1 MTIDVYP
8 LPARGMSSPLLPP
21 PFTALRLETTSA
33 WGSRPGE
40 ARVTYLLPSGVPPVP
55 VLAEVRIVWPNH
67 TWTGVCMDDQQE
79 RSDSAGT
86 VRTLRVADT
95 RQHLEW
101 DTVFAA
107 FNQREDV
114 VVDGRLQRRFWHVLP
129 ADFVAGRRTYTRR
142 AYTAREVAG
151 IVFGFNR
158 SSGSPHYTVETRW
171 RLVTPRIMNIE
182 PVLDLDW
189 QRGATLQQIAQEL
202 ADKLGLVVGVL
213 PNEPWTLRWERKG
226 YGQLPFYA
234 STGSVFPPE
243 SNNRRYGVSYSG
255 APTRVRVVGDRN
267 VYQIRN
273 MEMVPDWL
281 PAWERM
287 LDLAILED
295 DLFRRATRPDGVPL
309 NAIPGDHL
317 SSEGRFL
324 AAALAREISVGQ
336 YTALRMSRPLPSDMA
351 GEEWLDRGLWR
362 GRLRS
367 DMPAALYVNQIL
379 FRAFRPLESQFRL
392 SGGRVATFQ
401 SMEVLPQM
409 LLPVSHDPHTGYM
422 QVDYDAPADGHGYAI
437 AQGYQ
442 IGADGLVTV
451 RPEFFRI
458 GTWRSLQE
466 LWQAVPFSIDRNAG
480 GVPVVLFQDPVIRT
494 DNLVDMIDGLPVIRA
509 DATIHAPRVR
519 ACLTFAAD
527 VFQHVVGVS
536 PRDRVELVANLNAQ
550 MIADAGGHDR
560 LREIPYADGELAR
573 AKAHRIARAI
583 LDQPAFTLRGGYTV
597 PGSPGNRIGSL
608 VDRVTCS
615 VGAQGSTE
623 TVDFTNERLPATY
636 ESERRFDRLRRQ
648 DLLLPGQA
656 ELRQEARSLRQ
667 LAAATRGSADTA
679 VALQSW
685 LTGGADTP
693 PTPIAGAPAGVT
705 LPAGTPLWGL
715 HSTPEDPQRPVWE
728 PTGFHYTT
736 FHGVTTR
743 HGDRADG
750 LIPTRRTGEIRALVR
765 GPVEPN
771 QSVGRASGE
780 EMGRW
785 LVVGG
790 DVAVGIA
797 RSFVPEGEVRLIP
810 VLVGDGGEKG
820 HVKAWK
826 KRRIREDG
834 SLEGYVSGVDNWG
847 PAFSIGHFRIEHA
860 GPVDQFGNPLT
871 ELGESSELIG
881 DFYEIA
887 FLPDGPLKDSIPK
900 VTFTVRWGDGI
911 NAVHAREPLT
921 IVRPLPSDRGATTQ
935 HRWIAYIVD
944 PVLRNDANA
953 DRDLVLLNNLIRRTV
968 TEATGEDLELMEPP
982 AERVVPTIPAY
993 SILVEMV

>member
-1 MTIDVYP
+1 MTIEVHP
-8 LPARGMSSPLLPP
+8 IPARGMSSPLLPA
-21 PFTALRLETTSA
+21 PFAALRLETTSA

-40 ARVTYLLPSGVPPVP
+40 ARVTYLLAHGAPPVP
-55 VLAEVRIVWPNH
+55 VLASVRIVWPNH

-86 VRTLRVADT
+86 VRTLRVLDT

-107 FNQREDV
+107 FNQREDAM
-114 VVDGRLQRRFWHVLP
+114 VDGRLQRRFWHVLP
-129 ADFVAGRRTYTRR
+129 ADFVAGRKTYTRR
-142 AYTAREVAG
+142 AYTAREVAE
-151 IVFGFNR
+151 IVFGFTR
-158 SSGSPHYTVETRW
+158 SSGSPHYTVENRW
-171 RLVTPRIMNIE
+171 RLVTPRIMNRE

-189 QRGATLQQIAQEL
+189 QRGATLQQITQEL

-213 PNEPWTLRWERKG
+213 PEQPWTLRWERKG

-234 STGSVFPPE
+234 ETASVFPPT

-287 LDLAILED
+287 LDVAILED

-317 SSEGRFL
+317 QSEGRFL
-324 AAALAREISVGQ
+324 AAAMAREISVSQ
-336 YTALRMSRPLPSDMA
+336 YAGLRMSRPLPSDVS
-351 GEEWLDRGLWR
+351 GQEWLDRGLWK

-367 DMPAALYVNQIL
+367 DMPAALYVGQIL
-379 FRAFRPLESQFRL
+379 FRAFRPRESQFRL
-392 SGGRVATFQ
+392 AGGRVATFQ
-401 SMEVLPQM
+401 SMEVLPRM
-409 LLPVSHDPHTGYM
+409 LLPVSHDPNTGYM

-451 RPEFFRI
+451 RPEFFRL
-458 GTWRSLQE
+458 GTWRALQD
-466 LWQAVPFSIDRNAG
+466 LWQAVPFNIDRTG
-480 GVPVVLFQDPVIRT
+480 DGVPVVLFQEPVIRT

-527 VFQHVVGVS
+527 IFQHVVGFS
-536 PRDRVELVANLNAQ
+536 PRDRVELVANLNAE
-550 MIADAGGHDR
+550 MIADGSGYDR
-560 LREIPYADGELAR
+560 LRELPYADGELAR

-583 LDQPAFTLRGGYTV
+583 LDQPAFTIRGGYTV
-597 PGSPGNRIGSL
+597 PGTPGNRIGSL
-608 VDRVTCS
+608 VDRVTVS

-623 TVDFTNERLPATY
+623 TVDFTNERLPVAY

-648 DLLLPGQA
+648 DMLLPGQA

-679 VALQSW
+679 LALQSW

-693 PTPIAGAPAGVT
+693 PTPIAGAPSDVAM
-705 LPAGTPLWGL
+705 PAGTPLWGM
-715 HSTPEDPQRPVWE
+715 HSTPEDPQRPVWQ
-728 PTGFHYTT
+728 PQAHYTT

-750 LIPTRRTGEIRALVR
+750 LIPARRTGEIHALVR

-771 QSVGRASGE
+771 QTVGRASGD

-785 LVVGG
+785 LVAGG
-790 DVAVGIA
+790 DVAVGLA
-797 RSFVPEGEVRLIP
+797 RSHVPAGVVRLIP
-810 VLVGDGGEKG
+810 VLVSGWDRN
-820 HVKAWK
+820 HVKAWVK
-826 KRRIREDG
+826 LRIREDG
-834 SLEGYVSGVDNWG
+834 GLEPLLPGIGNGG
-847 PAFSIGHFRIEHA
+847 PDFSVKHVPIAIH
-860 GPVDQFGNPLT
+860 PVPIDQQGNPMPD
-871 ELGESSELIG
+871 LGG
-881 DFYEIA
+881 DPTLVSHYYWIQID
-887 FLPDGPLKDSIPK
+887 PDGPLRGSVPK
-900 VTFTVRWGDGI
+900 VTFSVRNGEGGDG
-911 NAVHAREPLT
+911 AVLEPLT
-921 IVRPLPSDRGATTQ
+921 IVRKDPSAEGSSLP
-935 HRWIAYIVD
+935 HFWIAYVVD
-944 PVLRNDANA
+944 PVMRQAKNA
-953 DRDLVLLNNLIRRTV
+953 DREFVLIENRIRRAV
-968 TEATGEDLELMEPP
+968 AEVTGEQVDLLEPP
-982 AERVVPTIPAY
+982 EERPVPTLL
-993 SILVEMV
+993 SDWILVEMV